1 MSYAIGKRI
10 NEIRLEKKISQEEIA
25 SVLGISRQRVARIEN
40 GQSDI
45 SYDMIKVV
53 ANHLAV
59 PVSTITSAGEEIDLQ
74 MYFRNG
80 ENAVGLDESV
90 GKIVD
95 ILKTFRAHEKLFYR
109 MKGELD
115 EI

>member
-1 MSYAIGKRI
+1 MSYVIGKRI
-10 NEIRLEKKISQEEIA
+10 NEIRLEKKMTQEEVA

-45 SYDMIKVV
+45 SYEMIKVI
-53 ANHLAV
+53 ANYFAV
-59 PVSTITSAGEEIDLQ
+59 SVSSITSAREENDLQ
-74 MYFRNG
+74 MHFRDG
-80 ENAVGLDESV
+80 DNAVGIDESV

-115 EI
+115 EV

>member
-1 MSYAIGKRI
+1 MSYVIGKRI
-10 NEIRLEKKISQEEIA
+10 NEIRLEKKITQEEIA

-45 SYDMIKVV
+45 SYEMIKKV
-53 ANHLAV
+53 ANYFAV
-59 PVSTITSAGEEIDLQ
+59 SVASITSVGEENDIQ
-74 MYFRNG
+74 MHFRDVNS
-80 ENAVGLDESV
+80 AVNVDESV
-90 GKIVD
+90 EKIVD

-115 EI
+115 EV